1 MADTNSQYDKA
12 MAECRAIFVGKM
24 QDYGASW
31 RIFRP
36 SSITDQ
42 LFIKANRI
50 RSLEEKGVS
59 LVGEG
64 VYSEY
69 IGLVNYSIMEIIQL
83 ENGHADEPDL
93 NLDRAIQWYDTY
105 ASEAK
110 ALMQRKNHD
119 YGEAWRDM
127 RVKSLTDMILVKILR
142 IKEMEDNQGQSELSE
157 GIDANLYDMI
167 NYAIFALIK
176 LDEAKENI

>member
-1 MADTNSQYDKA
+1 

-24 QDYGASW
+24 KDYGASW

-36 SSITDQ
+36 ASITDQ

-50 RSLEEKGVS
+50 RSLEQKGVS
-59 LVGEG
+59 KVGEG
-64 VYSEY
+64 IRPEY

-93 NLDRAIQWYDTY
+93 DLDRAIVWYDNY
-105 ASEAK
+105 AAQAK

-127 RVKSLTDMILVKILR
+127 RVSSLTDMILVKILR
-142 IKEMEDNQGQSELSE
+142 IKEMEDNRGQSALSE

-167 NYAIFALIK
+167 NYAIFALIR
-176 LDEAKENI
+176 LTPHDQP

>member
-1 MADTNSQYDKA
+1 

-24 QDYGASW
+24 KDYGASW

-50 RSLEEKGVS
+50 RSLEQKGVS
-59 LVGEG
+59 KVGEG
-64 VYSEY
+64 IRPEY

-93 NLDRAIQWYDTY
+93 DLDRAIVWYDNY
-105 ASEAK
+105 AAQAK

-127 RVKSLTDMILVKILR
+127 RVSSLTDMILVKILR
-142 IKEMEDNQGQSELSE
+142 IKEMEDNRGQSALSE

-167 NYAIFALIK
+167 NYAIFALIR
-176 LDEAKENI
+176 LTPHDQP